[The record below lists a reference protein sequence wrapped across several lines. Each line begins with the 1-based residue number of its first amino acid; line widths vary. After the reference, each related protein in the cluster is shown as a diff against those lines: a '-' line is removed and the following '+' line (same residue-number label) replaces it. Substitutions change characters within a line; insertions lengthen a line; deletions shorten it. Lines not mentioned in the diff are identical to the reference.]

1 VKYEFIRSPIQRA
14 SATTLKAAS
23 DPGLAQ
29 RPARELHALHVPR
42 QRVRNRGRARAL
54 GLPQEAASPSLKIEK
69 DTLVGTLDYGPV
81 RVATGTM
88 GYKHR
93 TLNASHIETALG
105 TPNFLIKV
113 IPHVDGTVRI
123 CEIVEYRLEDVEVRG
138 AWAGPGSLQLN
149 PHALAPVA
157 ELPVLEVVSA
167 VHFVADLTLGLGKAM
182 HERAYL
188 RLAQHHAPEA
198 AWYR

>member
-1 VKYEFIRSPIQRA
+1 MTSRRSRA
-14 SATTLKAAS
+14 GAS
-23 DPGLAQ
+23 SGAS
-29 RPARELHALHVPR
+29 PR
-42 QRVRNRGRARAL
+42 SSRARTSRL
-54 GLPQEAASPSLKIEK
+54 EK

-93 TLNASHIETALG
+93 TLDASEIKLAMG
-105 TPNFLIKV
+105 APNFLIKV
-113 IPHVDGTVRI
+113 IPHVDGTARI
-123 CEIVEYRLEDVEVRG
+123 CELVEYRLEDIEVRG

-167 VHFVADLTLGLGKAM
+167 VHFVADLTLGLGKTVHDYLQPAATRGT
-182 HERAYL
+182 ER
-188 RLAQHHAPEA
+188 RLACVS
-198 AWYR
+198 